1 MLNLTL
7 EVSNTGNTPI
17 DLEVSVQPSDPTWA
31 FEMNY
36 DGGKTIPEVRH
47 IDPTGE
53 VETVDI
59 TFSVPAVAS
68 EGDSNMYNIRI
79 ERNAQDFKTNNTRLT
94 VRDEISF
101 DVEPVGDGILESRI
115 SDQFSFGEVE
125 ITNTGNV
132 PLSLTW
138 THVFHL
144 TVGR

>member
-1 MLNLTL
+1 
-7 EVSNTGNTPI
+7 
-17 DLEVSVQPSDPTWA
+17 
-31 FEMNY
+31 MNY
-36 DGGKTIPEVRH
+36 DGERQSQRFDISILP
-47 IDPTGE
+47 GE

-101 DVEPVGDGILESRI
+101 DVGPVGDGILESRI

-138 THVFHL
+138 THSLSL
-144 TVGR
+144 TVGKLILKSSYMVRT

>member
-1 MLNLTL
+1 
-7 EVSNTGNTPI
+7 
-17 DLEVSVQPSDPTWA
+17 
-31 FEMNY
+31 MNY
-36 DGGKTIPEVRH
+36 DGERQSQRFDISILP
-47 IDPTGE
+47 GE

-101 DVEPVGDGILESRI
+101 DVGPVGDGILESRI

-125 ITNTGNV
+125 LQTPETFLF
-132 PLSLTW
+132 PLHGLI
-138 THVFHL
+138 VFHL
-144 TVGR
+144 TVGK